1 MRLLAAVI
9 DRAELVPEQSFVWTA
24 VTQADLAEHGVTM
37 EEVEGLI
44 DVVRRTKEADVSAVL
59 KEDPDGSVRVSLR
72 SRGAVDVCAMAQHF
86 GGGGHRFA
94 AGFSSDAP
102 IAHGRRTI
110 RALAPA

>member
-1 MRLLAAVI
+1 
-9 DRAELVPEQSFVWTA
+9 
-24 VTQADLAEHGVTM
+24 M

-72 SRGAVDVCAMAQHF
+72 SRGAVDVCAIAQDF

-94 AGFSSDAP
+94 AGFSSDTP
-102 IAHGRRTI
+102 ISTVVERI
-110 RALAPA
+110 RGALPS